1 MPLNHRY
8 LWMAARLEEFNVPEV
23 EDKSKT
29 MARITQP
36 ISIQQVSAWGPMFS
50 NTNNNKSGSRMRNLP
65 TRKPR
70 QVRKIVELSFDPE
83 WTEDF
88 PHLQTAKP
96 DKASN
101 SVTYKVKL
109 TSSSHTSVSGVT
121 KAGFLTLGEDFRALV
136 MNEVQ
141 SHTTAQTKVTMI
153 TLMRE
158 EMIANRR
165 EANEQMMLLNTRATE
180 QNNRANEQMLAN
192 RKKLPNKCK

>member
-1 MPLNHRY
+1 MTQGKAQSL
-8 LWMAARLEEFNVPEV
+8 AR
-23 EDKSKT
+23 D
-29 MARITQP
+29 TQP
-36 ISIQQVSAWGPMFS
+36 ILGQQASAWGPVFA
-50 NTNNNKSGSRMRNLP
+50 NNDTNKGGSCMRNLP
-65 TRKPR
+65 SRKPR

-180 QNNRANEQMLAN
+180 QKNRANEQNNRANEQMLAN
-192 RKKLPNKCK
+192 RKKLPNKCKWCKNKWPYSRT